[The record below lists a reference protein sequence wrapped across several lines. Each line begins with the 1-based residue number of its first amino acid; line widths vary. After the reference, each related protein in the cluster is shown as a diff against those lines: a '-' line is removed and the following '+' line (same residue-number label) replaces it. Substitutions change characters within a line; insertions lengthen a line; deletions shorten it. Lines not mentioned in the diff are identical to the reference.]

1 MTPHLAARPR
11 SLVLALMA
19 ALLVLSG
26 CSGGDDSSARG
37 EGSELVAEHGLEGLD
52 ARQVVERLDAM
63 PVADRPTD
71 LMASVRPDV
80 LVLSDVGG
88 REVELAMPQDEV
100 YVSVAPYRTHTHDC
114 HFHSL
119 TTCEGE
125 LSDQPVKVRLTGPD
139 GEVLVDETRRT
150 FDNGFVG
157 IWVPRGIEASLTL
170 EHEGRTATVA
180 VSTRRDDDATCIT
193 TMHLT

>member
-1 MTPHLAARPR
+1 MTPRPTVRPR
-11 SLVLALMA
+11 SLLLALVT
-19 ALLVLSG
+19 ALLLLSG
-26 CSGGDDSSARG
+26 CSGTDASSTRG
-37 EGSELVAEHGLEGLD
+37 EGGELVAEHGLAGLD
-52 ARQVVERLDAM
+52 AREVVERLDAM
-63 PVADRPTD
+63 PVADRPSD

-80 LVLSDVGG
+80 LVLSDLGG
-88 REVELAMPQDEV
+88 REVELAMPKDEV
-100 YVSVAPYRTHTHDC
+100 YVSVAPYRAHTHDC

-125 LSDQPVKVRLTGPD
+125 LSDQPVTVRLTGPD

-157 IWVPRGIEASLTL
+157 LWVPRGIEATLTL
-170 EHEGRTATVA
+170 EHEGRTATAA

>member
-1 MTPHLAARPR
+1 MTPHPAVRPR
-11 SLVLALMA
+11 SLLLALMA
-19 ALLVLSG
+19 ALLLLSG
-26 CSGGDDSSARG
+26 CSGTDDSSSRG
-37 EGSELVAEHGLEGLD
+37 EGSALVAEHGLAGLD
-52 ARQVVERLDAM
+52 AREVVERLDAM
-63 PVADRPTD
+63 PVADRPSD

-80 LVLSDVGG
+80 LVLSDLGG

-100 YVSVAPYRTHTHDC
+100 YVSVAPYRAQTHDC

-157 IWVPRGIEASLTL
+157 LWVPRGIEATLTL
-170 EHEGRTATVA
+170 EHEGRTATAA